1 MFTVAPFAVAVN
13 ARLLVLV
20 RVIDETVSDGAADR
34 AVLP

>member
-1 MFTVAPFAVAVN
+1 VAPFAVALN

-20 RVIDETVSDGAADR
+20 RAIDDTFSDGAADR